1 LGMRQPNNNEFPI
14 PPSSPILIGITEAR
28 TRLGIGTQQLYQ
40 LARIGAIPSVRCGRL
55 LRFIPSELE
64 AWARAGCPRD
74 PGAADSI
81 RRGRK

>member
-1 LGMRQPNNNEFPI
+1 MRQTNNNDFPI
-14 PPSSPILIGITEAR
+14 PPSAPILVGITEAR
-28 TRLGIGTQQLYQ
+28 SLLRIGTQQLYQ
-40 LARIGAIPSVRCGRL
+40 LARIGAVPSVRCGRA

-74 PGAADSI
+74 PGAAESI

>member
-1 LGMRQPNNNEFPI
+1 MNNTQRQAPPI
-14 PPSSPILIGITEAR
+14 ALPPQILVGVAEAR
-28 TRLGIGTQQLYQ
+28 ALLRIGSQQLYQ
-40 LARIGAIPSVRCGRL
+40 LARIGAVPSVRCGRA

-74 PGAADSI
+74 PGAAESI